1 MKTEYQNYIILK
13 IRKLREE
20 RNLSQKD
27 VARMLGISPGQLG
40 NIESPKAANK
50 YTLNQIYTICHNFN
64 VSIEQI
70 FIEDEDFSK
79 GIDIINLLI
88 LNIINYGKK

>member
-50 YTLNQIYTICHNFN
+50 YTLNQIYTICHSFN